1 MWLLL
6 SNLLSVPTSA
16 ELFPGFLF
24 SAQIRQPWDGES
36 RYCRW
41 RQLETDSQTE
51 TQRESKERLPVGK
64 SLGLSVDSTT
74 KAASHFVL
82 ICWPIM
88 IKKKKKW
95 RGQPQRG
102 SSDEQGTLNI
112 CFQEFWFWVELG
124 WTQAP
129 LLSNR
134 NSSCFTDGIGYLGPI
149 WCIMCGRKGV
159 PSSLIPLS
167 RSNEGF
173 LHPPFIFMCF
183 YMENCHLLIYSC

>member
-6 SNLLSVPTSA
+6 GNLLSVPTSA

-82 ICWPIM
+82 ICWAIM
-88 IKKKKKW
+88 IKKNKMK
-95 RGQPQRG
+95 RATTERVFGRAG
-102 SSDEQGTLNI
+102 NAEHLLSGVL
-112 CFQEFWFWVELG
+112 VLG
-124 WTQAP
+124 WAWMDTSTP
-129 LLSNR
+129 SF
-134 NSSCFTDGIGYLGPI
+134 CPI
-149 WCIMCGRKGV
+149 ETPAVSQMGSVIWV
-159 PSSLIPLS
+159 PF
-167 RSNEGF
+167 GA
-173 LHPPFIFMCF
+173 
-183 YMENCHLLIYSC
+183 